1 MKRVEDSLHR
11 VEEWRSKGEWKTDGG
26 WHGSGSEEIR
36 EEEGKPVAEA
46 SEIFKSVPLPCNAE
60 DIDAAAVVVVVD
72 LERGSGDRKTQWC
85 SWESI

>member
-60 DIDAAAVVVVVD
+60 DIDAAAVVVVD
-72 LERGSGDRKTQWC
+72 LERGSRDRGTLW
-85 SWESI
+85 SSRESI